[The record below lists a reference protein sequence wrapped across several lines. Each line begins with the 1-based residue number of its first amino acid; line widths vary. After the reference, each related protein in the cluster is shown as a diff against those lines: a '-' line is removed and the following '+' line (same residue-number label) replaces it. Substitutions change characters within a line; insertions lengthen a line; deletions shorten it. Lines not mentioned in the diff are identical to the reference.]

1 MRSIPLVD
9 HSIDPRHP
17 FRPSCI
23 GPFRQQVTVNGNKRS
38 CICYIPEHVRSSAA
52 GIFVLPKNGVT
63 AEEMLSGS
71 NWADLAETDKSA
83 ERMVIYFLEPSEKGW
98 NPDEPSED
106 IAYVQEVFLLA
117 SGRTMCCIHESKN
130 YLVGYGDGG
139 AIAQM
144 AAMYNPA
151 VWAGVVSVNAPE
163 LNKKLVDKIGGE
175 PCVDLGGYEDSAGIY
190 GYLKRDFTVPAW
202 IISQRPAA
210 ETAAG
215 TTAAYWRNCAGTSD
229 TPVWLKPD
237 LPAYVRTNPAPWGSD
252 QEKEAFRVWV
262 SQMPDMTEDYG
273 NNLNLRLWTEFLYH
287 VRRWRADPGGDLR
300 ITYDPSTDP
309 RMEYHCEEIGGWMR
323 EYYLYVPAS
332 VHAAPAKA
340 VPLVFAVHGYS
351 CSGEIYIGNSEW
363 FKVAEERGF
372 LVCFPSAAHGYLRI
386 QGSHNSAVSENDTEL
401 PAWNILDQTAVGP
414 DEPEFFKEMIRRISA
429 RYAVDGA
436 RIFATGHSMG
446 SLMVQYLGMALPEV
460 FAAIAPCSGVLFA
473 GADVV
478 FSSKQAVKSRAPI
491 QIPVWMFGGEREE
504 WLLDGIPT
512 AENKTGQ
519 TIYIWW
525 GLNGMPGETP
535 KDFEAHRTDHGRW
548 LDYSFN
554 VNSIPMIR
562 YTCVEGMPHATM
574 TEMSYRIW
582 DEFFGKISRNA
593 DGSILFAS
601 E

>member
-1 MRSIPLVD
+1 MRTIPLVD
-9 HSIDPRHP
+9 HSIDPRNPFHP
-17 FRPSCI
+17 SFI
-23 GPFRQQVTVNGNKRS
+23 GPIQQQVTVNGRKRF

-52 GIFVLPKNGVT
+52 GIFVLPKSGVT
-63 AEEMLSGS
+63 AAEMLSRS
-71 NWADLAETDKSA
+71 NWADLAESDKSA
-83 ERMVIYFLEPSEKGW
+83 EKMIVFFLEPDKNGW
-98 NPDEPSED
+98 NPDKPSED
-106 IAYVQEVFLLA
+106 IAYVHEVYLLA
-117 SGRTMCCIHESKN
+117 SGRSMCCIHESKN

-139 AIAQM
+139 AIAQIT
-144 AAMYNPA
+144 AMHDPV

-163 LNKKLVDKIGGE
+163 LKENLVKKIGDE
-175 PCVDLGGYEDSAGIY
+175 PCVDLDGYEDSAGKY
-190 GYLKRDFTVPAW
+190 GYRKHDFTVPAW
-202 IISQRPAA
+202 IISQRSVAEAA
-210 ETAAG
+210 GG

-229 TPVWLKPD
+229 KPVWQKPD
-237 LPAYVRTNPAPWGSD
+237 VLAYVRTDPAPWGSD

-300 ITYDPSTDP
+300 ITYDPSTDLH
-309 RMEYHCEEIGGWMR
+309 MEYYYEEIGGWMR
-323 EYYLYVPAS
+323 EYYLYVPSS
-332 VHAAPAKA
+332 VRAAPAKA
-340 VPLVFAVHGYS
+340 VPLVFAIHGYS

-363 FKVAEERGF
+363 FKAAEERGF

-386 QGSHNSAVSENDTEL
+386 RGSQSSVVSENDTEL

-414 DEPEFFKEMIRRISA
+414 DELEFFREMIQRISA
-429 RYAVDGA
+429 RHAVDRA

-446 SLMVQYLGMALPEV
+446 SLMAQYLGMALPEL

-473 GADVV
+473 DADIV
-478 FSSKQAVKSRAPI
+478 FSKKQAVRNRAPI
-491 QIPVWMFGGEREE
+491 QIPIWMFGGEREE

-525 GLNGMPGETP
+525 GLNRMLKERPA
-535 KDFEAHRTDHGRW
+535 DFEAYRTVHGRW
-548 LDYSFN
+548 MDYCFK
-554 VNSIPMIR
+554 VNDIPMIR

-582 DEFFGKISRNA
+582 DEFFDKITRNA
-593 DGSILFAS
+593 DGSINFAS
-601 E
+601 Q